1 MGVYNLNYSTG
12 MSESQNIFF
21 YENISSLVE
30 PSTLTGKYL
39 IFYIRGRKT
48 NWIRSAVAYPT
59 ANGDYNSPEYT
70 NNNRYW
76 TLRLTL
82 LYPTT
87 SNINTYDGAS
97 TSFRLTGGFLPPIN
111 ETFDIDVY
119 YRDTLSLNVNA
130 STKIEGLSIVL
141 NVTVDE
147 NFSSLDSD
155 VPISYFTEY
164 TNNDLKAVLPLS
176 TGKPTSNNE
185 DNQYG
190 TITW

>member
-30 PSTLTGKYL
+30 PGTLTGKYL

-59 ANGDYNSPEYT
+59 ANGNYSSPEYT

-164 TNNDLKAVLPLS
+164 SNNDLKAVLPLS
-176 TGKPTSNNE
+176 SGKPTSNNE